1 MAKVL
6 VVEDV
11 VADAEVLAA
20 VLHYAGHEVATAFDG
35 AAALRTCDRF
45 LPDMVITDLDLPAV
59 HGLAVI
65 AHLHAVGANVM
76 IIAMSGS
83 AELLQTA
90 RQLGVFTIL
99 RKPIKLSEFIAAT
112 HSALRAGRIGAD

>member
-6 VVEDV
+6 VIDDV
-11 VADAEVLAA
+11 DADAEVLAA
-20 VLHYAGHEVATAFDG
+20 VLRREGHEVAMASDG

-45 LPDMVITDLDLPAV
+45 LPDMVITDLELPAL

-65 AHLHAVGANVM
+65 AHLHAVGAKVK

-83 AELLQTA
+83 AEGLQAA
-90 RQLGVFTIL
+90 RRLGVFAVM
-99 RKPIKLSEFIAAT
+99 RKPITLSEFVAET
-112 HSALRAGRIGAD
+112 HAALREERMGAN